1 MAQPEMISLHTIQRG
16 HPKTGALQEIAPGT
30 RFTPADEAEKDH
42 LLASK
47 AAKLYK
53 AEDTTPPSA
62 DDDSATE
69 TKPKST
75 GKKASGTKS
84 TGKKAEPKKT
94 EGEGDGAGEGEG
106 GKTADATA
114 GLA

>member
-1 MAQPEMISLHTIQRG
+1 MISLHTIQRG

-62 DDDSATE
+62 DDESAPE
-69 TKPKST
+69 AKPKT
-75 GKKASGTKS
+75 TAKKSSA
-84 TGKKAEPKKT
+84 KKTEPKKD
-94 EGEGDGAGEGEG
+94 EGDGAGSDGS
-106 GKTADATA
+106 ADATA

>member
-62 DDDSATE
+62 DDESAPAA
-69 TKPKST
+69 KPKT
-75 GKKASGTKS
+75 TAKKSSA
-84 TGKKAEPKKT
+84 KKTEPKKD
-94 EGEGDGAGEGEG
+94 EGDGAGGDG
-106 GKTADATA
+106 SADATA